1 LTIVPFRFNKYNA
14 KKTEYNGVLYDSKRE
29 AEHAFQLDMR
39 LKARGKDRIK
49 SWTRQ
54 ITLPLMVNNQLI
66 CKHRV
71 DFQITHLDGSI
82 EFVEVKGM
90 LTRDYKLKLKLLRAL
105 YQDIK
110 YTIV

>member
-1 LTIVPFRFNKYNA
+1 LTIVTFRFNKYNA

-29 AEHAFQLDMR
+29 AEYAFQLDMR

-54 ITLPLMVNNQLI
+54 VTLPLEVNGQLI

-71 DFQITHLDGSI
+71 DFEITHVNDST

-90 LTRDYKLKLKLLRAL
+90 LTPEYKLKLKLLRAL
-105 YQDIK
+105 YPDIK
-110 YTIV
+110 YTIA